1 MNGLYYYIKNSFA
14 REIGVGSM
22 KVIEKISSFAGKTF
36 TLWVLLFAVIA
47 YLAPDHFTWIGGYVV
62 PLLGLVMFGM
72 GLTISAADFKEVFRR
87 PKDVALGVIG
97 HYLVMPLLAFLL
109 AYLLKL
115 PPEIAVGVILVGCCP
130 SGTASNVMVFL
141 ARGDVALAVAI
152 ASVSTLLAP
161 IVTPLLI
168 LLLASKW
175 VDINIWSL
183 FVSIIQVVII
193 PLALGFIVKKFF
205 GKQAEAGAKAL
216 PLVSVVAIVMIVSGV
231 VAGSQA
237 KLATAGPII
246 FAVVVLHNV
255 LGFLLGFF
263 FARLCGMDLAK
274 QKAVAMEVGMQNSG
288 LGVAI
293 ATAHFSPLAAV
304 PSAIFSVWHNLS
316 GSVLASIFSRM
327 RGKEEQVDE
336 HKMSS

>member
-1 MNGLYYYIKNSFA
+1 MGL
-14 REIGVGSM
+14 V
-22 KVIEKISSFAGKTF
+22 EKISGFAGKTF
-36 TLWVLLFAVIA
+36 TLWVIIFAVIA
-47 YLAPDHFTWIGGYVV
+47 YISPNHFIWIGDYIV
-62 PLLGLVMFGM
+62 PLLGIVMFGM
-72 GLTISAADFKEVFRR
+72 GLTLSAADFKEVFRR
-87 PKDVALGVIG
+87 PKEVALGVAG
-97 HYLVMPLLAFLL
+97 HFIIMPLLAFVL
-109 AYLLKL
+109 AIGFDL
-115 PPEIAVGVILVGCCP
+115 PKEVAVGVILVGCCP

-141 ARGDVALAVAI
+141 ARGNVALAVAI
-152 ASVSTLLAP
+152 ASVSTILAP

-175 VDINIWSL
+175 VNISIGSL
-183 FVSIIQVVII
+183 FISIIQVVII
-193 PLALGFIVKKFF
+193 PLMLGFIVKKFF

-216 PLVSVVAIVMIVSGV
+216 PLVSVISIVLIVSAV

-237 KLATAGPII
+237 QLAKTGLLI

-304 PSAIFSVWHNLS
+304 PSAIFSVWHNIS
-316 GSVLASIFSRM
+316 GSVLAYIFSCM
-327 RGKEEQVDE
+327 KDKKNVGTVKNNSIKTDA
-336 HKMSS
+336 S